1 MKYKNHNNNTPH
13 YYLLV
18 LPNMQTQTT
27 VSSPTAIPSKPVR
40 DSHTITIPHMIMGLN
55 QVLAKLH
62 HSILPKCGRV
72 IVKCP
77 NLKCFPKD
85 TPDGIRKAKEL
96 GEKWSDSFQ
105 NRRWNNDF
113 KSAGLWTRFFFD
125 TKKRLIKITVEPK
138 RFVTTPRVSIVDT
151 TTDSVPVIDEPTK
164 DMLNDAF
171 IESDDEDSHVAEHTS
186 DQKSYDQESYD
197 QESYDQESYD
207 QEYDDESH
215 VQNQVPMVPT
225 WTMTP
230 YGWMMTPQPWNPR
243 GWQFVHPQMMSFSQ
257 VPSQL

>member
-1 MKYKNHNNNTPH
+1 
-13 YYLLV
+13 
-18 LPNMQTQTT
+18 MQTQTT
-27 VSSPTAIPSKPVR
+27 VSPATAIEPKPIR
-40 DSHTITIPHMIMGLN
+40 QSHTITIPHMIMGLN

-105 NRRWNNDF
+105 NRRWNDDF

-125 TKKRLIKITVEPK
+125 TKNRLIKVTVEPK
-138 RFVTTPRVSIVDT
+138 RIATTPHVSIVDT
-151 TTDSVPVIDEPTK
+151 TIDSVPVIDEPVNDK
-164 DMLNDAF
+164 LNEAF
-171 IESDDEDSHVAEHTS
+171 FDSDYEDSHTVQITS
-186 DQKSYDQESYD
+186 DEECDYSHDQESFG
-197 QESYDQESYD
+197 
-207 QEYDDESH
+207 
-215 VQNQVPMVPT
+215 QNQVPLVPV

-230 YGWMMTPQPWNPR
+230 YGWMMFPQPWNPH
-243 GWQFVHPQMMSFSQ
+243 GWQFVRPQMMDFSQ
-257 VPSQL
+257 VPS